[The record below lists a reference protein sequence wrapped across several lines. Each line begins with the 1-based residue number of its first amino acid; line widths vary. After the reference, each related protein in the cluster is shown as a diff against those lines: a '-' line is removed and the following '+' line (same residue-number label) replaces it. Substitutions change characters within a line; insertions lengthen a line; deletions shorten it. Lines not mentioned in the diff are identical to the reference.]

1 MRRKRQLDAAHS
13 TNRIVLADE
22 RDQLLGTRDGQLLA
36 RERGSL
42 QVLEELVHVDLL
54 EQEPPAIQDVLAFT
68 DHVILDREELVG
80 QGSTVGI
87 TRRENLEL
95 ALTIHG
101 QELLELG
108 HLSSFRWPTY

>member
-13 TNRIVLADE
+13 TDRVVPTDE
-22 RDQLLGTRDGQLLA
+22 SDQFLGTRDGELLA
-36 RERGSL
+36 RERGAL

-54 EQEPPAIQDVLAFT
+54 EQKASAVQHVLALT
-68 DHVILDREELVG
+68 DHVVLDRKELVG
-80 QGSTVGI
+80 QGATMAIPRGVD
-87 TRRENLEL
+87 REL

-108 HLSSFRWPTY
+108 HLSSFR